1 MFFVDRK
8 DAGERLASQLV
19 KYKNKNPYIFG
30 LPRGGVPVAYE
41 VAKAL
46 DAPLDTLTTRKLGAP
61 LYPEFGFGAIAPNG
75 IEVINHDVV
84 KRLGLTKRQIMQI
97 KQSQRTEMERRIKK
111 YRGTL
116 EMPDLKGKTVIL
128 VDDGIATGVTIQ
140 AAVRYLKTFRPQ
152 KLVIAVPVGAPDS
165 VKKLQKE
172 VDEVICLYTPDN
184 FNAVGQWYQEFDQTS
199 DEEVLALLNKK
210 RPGHQTRENS
220 CAMMN

>member
-61 LYPEFGFGAIAPNG
+61 LYPEFGF
-75 IEVINHDVV
+75 
-84 KRLGLTKRQIMQI
+84 
-97 KQSQRTEMERRIKK
+97 MERRIKK